1 MPYRQVWF
9 DEPPKDP
16 TLKTHESL
24 PDGITERH
32 HLGDIREAY
41 GYIGE
46 VYVSYHFCHFC
57 NGWIEGHVRESE
69 VNNLD
74 TRRLAG
80 RQGTEYYCRRC
91 GRQIGFFGLM
101 S

>member
-1 MPYRQVWF
+1 MPYTSWF
-9 DEPPKDP
+9 DDPPKDP
-16 TLKTHESL
+16 TLKVSENL
-24 PDGITERH
+24 PDGVAESDSFH
-32 HLGDIREAY
+32 DLHEAY
-41 GYIGE
+41 GFVGE
-46 VYVSYHFCHFC
+46 EYKTYHHCRFCG
-57 NGWIEGHVRESE
+57 GWIEGHAHELE
-69 VNNLD
+69 VNNLN